1 MINKI
6 ESCKKRQITD
16 SFQNIG
22 DVVEFIKNPPS
33 EHIKLVNHARKLE
46 RNSEEYKNIK
56 INRMPAVSVGFNFAN
71 GYIKGDNMSSPTGYL
86 YIDVDGYTEEDF
98 EINTAYVCAYWRS
111 LSNTGVSIVVK
122 VEGLTTKNLKV
133 ATSKI
138 AELLDIPYDD
148 RAVSIDRLTVLT
160 YDPNAYY
167 NDNTEIIPIQEL
179 LPDDAEAIVDSTK
192 STHFN
197 TIIKDNLLGYECNGY
212 KLRFNNLNELLQPLD
227 IQFDE
232 NGFHDLGKDNKL
244 KYAQVFIPFK
254 AINIGK
260 RESILKSIAC
270 QLVALN
276 KNAPKALTLKYLQTV
291 NAKVMRPQLSSTEVN
306 TTLNKVYNKRKD
318 IQPKLNASRRFIYD
332 SSKNLT
338 TTEKRQLNAIQM
350 GKDKVDKT
358 KQELLTVMKN
368 WDIKQYGKMTIDKIK
383 KVTGKNKKTV
393 QKYYTDLKKYLKEMT
408 LPPLAISSCQMEVS
422 LLKSTQNTFRS

>member
-1 MINKI
+1 
-6 ESCKKRQITD
+6 
-16 SFQNIG
+16 
-22 DVVEFIKNPPS
+22 
-33 EHIKLVNHARKLE
+33 
-46 RNSEEYKNIK
+46 
-56 INRMPAVSVGFNFAN
+56 MPAVSVGFNFEN
-71 GYIKGDNMSSPTGYL
+71 GYIKGGNMSSPTGYL

-98 EINTAYVCAYWRS
+98 EINTTYVCAYWRS
-111 LSNTGVSIVVK
+111 LSNTGMSIVVK
-122 VEGLTTKNLKV
+122 AEGLTSENLKI

-138 AELLDIPYDD
+138 AELLDIPYDN

-167 NDNTEIIPIQEL
+167 NDNTEVIPIAEI
-179 LPDDAEAIVDSTK
+179 LPDNTEAIVNSTK

-197 TIIKDNLLGYECNGY
+197 TINKDNLLGYECNGY

-254 AINIGK
+254 TINTGQ

-306 TTLNKVYNKRKD
+306 TTLNKVYKKRMDK
-318 IQPKLNASRRFIYD
+318 QPILNASRRFIYD
-332 SSKNLT
+332 ETRELT
-338 TTEKRQLNAIQM
+338 VTQKRSLNCIKM
-350 GKDKVDKT
+350 NKDRADKT
-358 KQELLTVMKN
+358 KQELLEVMKN
-368 WDIKQYGKMTIDKIK
+368 WDMIKYGKMTIDKIK

-393 QKYYTDLKKYLKEMT
+393 QKYYSHLKRHLKEIA
-408 LPPLAISSCQMEVS
+408 LPPLSILGCQMEAS
-422 LLKSTQNTFRS
+422 LLK

>member
-6 ESCKKRQITD
+6 ESCKKRKITD

-22 DVVEFIKNPPS
+22 DLVEFIKSPPP
-33 EHIKLVNHARKLE
+33 EHIELVNHARTLD
-46 RNSEEYKNIK
+46 RDSEEYKNIK

-71 GYIKGDNMSSPTGYL
+71 GYIKGGNIFSPTGYL
-86 YIDVDGYTEEDF
+86 YIDVDGLTEEDF

-111 LSNTGVSIVVK
+111 LSNTGMSIVVK
-122 VEGLTTKNLKV
+122 VEGLTSDNLKI

-167 NDNTEIIPIQEL
+167 NDNTEVIPIDML
-179 LPDDAEAIVDSTK
+179 LPDDTEAIVDSTK

-197 TIIKDNLLGYECNGY
+197 TINKDNLLGYECNGY

-254 AINIGK
+254 AINTGK
-260 RESILKSIAC
+260 RESILKSIAY

-276 KNAPKALTLKYLQTV
+276 KNAPKALILKYLQTV
-291 NAKVMRPQLSSTEVN
+291 NTKVMRPQLSSTEVN
-306 TTLNKVYNKRKD
+306 TTLNKVYKKRMDK
-318 IQPKLNASRRFIYD
+318 QPILNASRRFIYD
-332 SSKNLT
+332 ETRELT
-338 TTEKRQLNAIQM
+338 VTQKRSLNCIKM
-350 GKDKVDKT
+350 NKDRADKT
-358 KQELLTVMKN
+358 KQELLEVMKN
-368 WDIKQYGKMTIDKIK
+368 WDMIKYGKMTIDKIK

-393 QKYYTDLKKYLKEMT
+393 QKYYAHLKRHLKEIA
-408 LPPLAISSCQMEVS
+408 LPPLSISSCQMEAS
-422 LLKSTQNTFRS
+422 LLK

>member
-6 ESCKKRQITD
+6 ESCKKRKITD

-33 EHIKLVNHARKLE
+33 EHIKLVNHARTLE
-46 RNSEEYKNIK
+46 RDSEEYKNIK
-56 INRMPAVSVGFNFAN
+56 INRMPAVSVGFNFEN
-71 GYIKGDNMSSPTGYL
+71 GYIKGDNVSSSTGYL

-111 LSNTGVSIVVK
+111 LSNTGVSIIVK
-122 VEGLTTKNLKV
+122 VEGLTPKNLKV

-167 NDNTEIIPIQEL
+167 NDNTDVIPIDEL
-179 LPDDAEAIVDSTK
+179 LPDGTEAIIDSTK

-197 TIIKDNLLGYECNGY
+197 TINKDKLLGYECNGY

-254 AINIGK
+254 TINTGQ
-260 RESILKSIAC
+260 RESILKSIAY

-306 TTLNKVYNKRKD
+306 TTLNKVYKKRND
-318 IQPKLNASRRFIYD
+318 IKPVLNTSRRFIYD

-358 KQELLTVMKN
+358 KQELLDVMKN
-368 WDIKQYGKMTIDKIK
+368 WNIEKCGKMTIDNIK

-393 QKYYTDLKKYLKEMT
+393 QKYYTHLKRQLKDM
-408 LPPLAISSCQMEVS
+408 LPTSLAVSS
-422 LLKSTQNTFRS
+422 

>member
-6 ESCKKRQITD
+6 ESCKKRLITN

-33 EHIKLVNHARKLE
+33 EHIKLVNHARTLN
-46 RNSEEYKNIK
+46 RDSEEYKKIK

-71 GYIKGDNMSSPTGYL
+71 DYIKGDNMSSPTGYL
-86 YIDVDGYTEEDF
+86 YIDVDGLTEEDF

-111 LSNTGVSIVVK
+111 LSNSGMSIVVK
-122 VEGLTTKNLKV
+122 VEGLTSENLKIATHEV
-133 ATSKI
+133 AKR
-138 AELLDIPYDD
+138 LDIPYDD

-167 NDNTEIIPIQEL
+167 NDNTEVIPIDML
-179 LPDDAEAIVDSTK
+179 LTDNTEAIVNPTK

-197 TIIKDNLLGYECNGY
+197 TINKDNLLGYECNGS
-212 KLRFNNLNELLQPLD
+212 KLRFNNLNELLQPLN

-254 AINIGK
+254 TINKGQ

-306 TTLNKVYNKRKD
+306 TTLNKVYKKRMDK
-318 IQPKLNASRRFIYD
+318 QPILNASRRFIYD
-332 SSKNLT
+332 ETRELT
-338 TTEKRQLNAIQM
+338 VTQKRSLNCIKM
-350 GKDKVDKT
+350 NKDRADKT
-358 KQELLTVMKN
+358 KQELLEVMKN
-368 WDIKQYGKMTIDKIK
+368 WDMIKYGKMTIDKIK

-393 QKYYTDLKKYLKEMT
+393 QKYYAHLKRHLKEIA
-408 LPPLAISSCQMEVS
+408 LPPLSISSCQMEAS
-422 LLKSTQNTFRS
+422 LLK

>member
-22 DVVEFIKNPPS
+22 DLVEFIKSPPP
-33 EHIKLVNHARKLE
+33 EHIELVNHARTLD
-46 RNSEEYKNIK
+46 RDSEEYKNIK

-71 GYIKGDNMSSPTGYL
+71 GYIKGENIFSPTGYL
-86 YIDVDGYTEEDF
+86 YIDVDGLTEEDF

-111 LSNTGVSIVVK
+111 LSNTGMSIVVK
-122 VEGLTTKNLKV
+122 VEGLTSDNLKI

-167 NDNTEIIPIQEL
+167 NDNTEVIPIDML
-179 LPDDAEAIVDSTK
+179 LPDDTEAIVHSTK

-197 TIIKDNLLGYECNGY
+197 TINKDNLLGYECTGY

-254 AINIGK
+254 AINTGQ

-306 TTLNKVYNKRKD
+306 TTLNKVYKKRMDK
-318 IQPKLNASRRFIYD
+318 QPILNTSRRFIYD
-332 SSKNLT
+332 ETRELT
-338 TTEKRQLNAIQM
+338 VTQKRSLNCIKM
-350 GKDKVDKT
+350 NKDRADKT
-358 KQELLTVMKN
+358 KQELLEVMKN
-368 WDIKQYGKMTIDKIK
+368 WDMIKYGKMTIDKIK

-393 QKYYTDLKKYLKEMT
+393 QKYYSHLKRHLKEIA
-408 LPPLAISSCQMEVS
+408 LPPLSISSCQMEAS
-422 LLKSTQNTFRS
+422 LLK

>member
-6 ESCKKRQITD
+6 ESCKKRKITD

-22 DVVEFIKNPPS
+22 NVVEFIKNPPS
-33 EHIKLVNHARKLE
+33 EHIKLVNRARTLE

-56 INRMPAVSVGFNFAN
+56 INRMPAVSVGFNFEN

-98 EINTAYVCAYWRS
+98 EINSTYVCAYWRS

-122 VEGLTTKNLKV
+122 VEGLTTENLKV

-167 NDNTEIIPIQEL
+167 NDNTEVIPIDML
-179 LPDDAEAIVDSTK
+179 LPDDTKAIVDSTK

-197 TIIKDNLLGYECNGY
+197 TIIKDNLLGYECNGS
-212 KLRFNNLNELLQPLD
+212 KLRFNNLNELLQPLN

-232 NGFHDLGKDNKL
+232 NGLYDLGKDNKL

-254 AINIGK
+254 TINTGQ
-260 RESILKSIAC
+260 RESILKSIAY

-318 IQPKLNASRRFIYD
+318 IQPRLNTSRRFIYD
-332 SSKNLT
+332 ETRELT
-338 TTEKRQLNAIQM
+338 ATQKKSLNCIKM
-350 GKDKVDKT
+350 NKDRADKT
-358 KQELLTVMKN
+358 KQLMLEVMKG
-368 WDIKQYGKMTIDKIK
+368 WDIEKYGRMTIEKVAKLVDRCENTVGKYYSSIK
-383 KVTGKNKKTV
+383 KQFTEKSITI
-393 QKYYTDLKKYLKEMT
+393 
-408 LPPLAISSCQMEVS
+408 LAP
-422 LLKSTQNTFRS
+422 

>member
-6 ESCKKRQITD
+6 ESCKKRLITD

-22 DVVEFIKNPPS
+22 DLVEFIKSPPP
-33 EHIKLVNHARKLE
+33 EHIELVNHARTLD
-46 RNSEEYKNIK
+46 RDSEEYKNIK

-111 LSNTGVSIVVK
+111 LSNTGMSIVVK
-122 VEGLTTKNLKV
+122 VEGLTSDNLKI

-160 YDPNAYY
+160 YDPKAYY
-167 NDNTEIIPIQEL
+167 NDNTEVIPIAEI
-179 LPDDAEAIVDSTK
+179 LPDNTEAIVDSTK

-197 TIIKDNLLGYECNGY
+197 TINKDNLLGYECNGY

-254 AINIGK
+254 TINKGQ

-306 TTLNKVYNKRKD
+306 TTLNKVYKKRMDK
-318 IQPKLNASRRFIYD
+318 QPILNASRRFIYD
-332 SSKNLT
+332 ETRELT
-338 TTEKRQLNAIQM
+338 VTQKRSLNCIKM
-350 GKDKVDKT
+350 NKDRADKT
-358 KQELLTVMKN
+358 KQELLEVMKN
-368 WDIKQYGKMTIDKIK
+368 WDMIKYGKMTIDKIK

-393 QKYYTDLKKYLKEMT
+393 QKYYTHLKRHLKEIA
-408 LPPLAISSCQMEVS
+408 LPPLSILDCQMKAS
-422 LLKSTQNTFRS
+422 LLK

>member
-6 ESCKKRQITD
+6 ESCKKRKITD

-22 DVVEFIKNPPS
+22 DLVEFIKSPPP
-33 EHIKLVNHARKLE
+33 EHIELVNHARTLD
-46 RNSEEYKNIK
+46 RDSEEYKNIK

-71 GYIKGDNMSSPTGYL
+71 GYIKGGNIFSPTGYL
-86 YIDVDGYTEEDF
+86 YIDVDGLTEEDF

-111 LSNTGVSIVVK
+111 LSNTGMSIVVK
-122 VEGLTTKNLKV
+122 VEGLTSDNLKI

-167 NDNTEIIPIQEL
+167 NDNTEVIPIAEI
-179 LPDDAEAIVDSTK
+179 LPDNTEAIVDSTK

-197 TIIKDNLLGYECNGY
+197 TINKDNLLGYECNGY
-212 KLRFNNLNELLQPLD
+212 KLRFNNLNELLQPLN

-254 AINIGK
+254 AINTGK
-260 RESILKSIAC
+260 RESILKSIAY

-276 KNAPKALTLKYLQTV
+276 KNAPKALILKYLQTV
-291 NAKVMRPQLSSTEVN
+291 NTKAMRPQLSSTEVN
-306 TTLNKVYNKRKD
+306 TTLNKVYKKRMDK
-318 IQPKLNASRRFIYD
+318 QPILNASRRFIYD
-332 SSKNLT
+332 ETRELT
-338 TTEKRQLNAIQM
+338 VTQKRSLNCIKM
-350 GKDKVDKT
+350 NKDRADKT
-358 KQELLTVMKN
+358 KQELLEVMKN
-368 WDIKQYGKMTIDKIK
+368 WDMIKYGKMTIDKIK

-393 QKYYTDLKKYLKEMT
+393 QKYYAHLKRHLKEIA
-408 LPPLAISSCQMEVS
+408 LPPLSISSCQMEAS
-422 LLKSTQNTFRS
+422 LLK

>member
-6 ESCKKRQITD
+6 ESCKKRLITN

-22 DVVEFIKNPPS
+22 DVIEFIKNPPS
-33 EHIKLVNHARKLE
+33 EHIKLVNHARTLNRE
-46 RNSEEYKNIK
+46 SEEYKKIK

-86 YIDVDGYTEEDF
+86 YIDVDGHTEEDF

-111 LSNTGVSIVVK
+111 LSNKGMSIVVK
-122 VEGLTTKNLKV
+122 VEGLTSENLKIATHEV
-133 ATSKI
+133 AKR
-138 AELLDIPYDD
+138 LDIPYDD

-167 NDNTEIIPIQEL
+167 NDNTEVIPIAEI
-179 LPDDAEAIVDSTK
+179 LPDNTEAIVDSTK

-197 TIIKDNLLGYECNGY
+197 TINKDNLLGYECNGY
-212 KLRFNNLNELLQPLD
+212 KLRFNNLNELLQPLN

-254 AINIGK
+254 AINTGK
-260 RESILKSIAC
+260 RESILKSIAY

-276 KNAPKALTLKYLQTV
+276 KNAPKALILKYLQTV
-291 NAKVMRPQLSSTEVN
+291 NTKAMRPQLSSTEVN
-306 TTLNKVYNKRKD
+306 TTLNKVYKKRMDK
-318 IQPKLNASRRFIYD
+318 QPILNASRRFIYD
-332 SSKNLT
+332 ETRELT
-338 TTEKRQLNAIQM
+338 VPQKRSLNCIKM
-350 GKDKVDKT
+350 NKDRADKT
-358 KQELLTVMKN
+358 KQELLEVMKN
-368 WDIKQYGKMTIDKIK
+368 WDMIKYGKMTIDKIK

-393 QKYYTDLKKYLKEMT
+393 QKYYAHLKRHLKEIA
-408 LPPLAISSCQMEVS
+408 LPPLSISSCQMEAS
-422 LLKSTQNTFRS
+422 LLK

>member
-1 MINKI
+1 
-6 ESCKKRQITD
+6 
-16 SFQNIG
+16 
-22 DVVEFIKNPPS
+22 
-33 EHIKLVNHARKLE
+33 
-46 RNSEEYKNIK
+46 
-56 INRMPAVSVGFNFAN
+56 
-71 GYIKGDNMSSPTGYL
+71 MSSPTGYL

-98 EINTAYVCAYWRS
+98 EINTTYVCAYWRS

-122 VEGLTTKNLKV
+122 VEGLTSENLKIATREV
-133 ATSKI
+133 ANI
-138 AELLDIPYDD
+138 LDIRYDD

-167 NDNTEIIPIQEL
+167 NDNTEVISIDML
-179 LPDDAEAIVDSTK
+179 LPDDTEVIVDSTK

-254 AINIGK
+254 AINTGQ

-291 NAKVMRPQLSSTEVN
+291 NAKVMRPQLSSAEVN
-306 TTLNKVYNKRKD
+306 TTLNKVYKKRMDK
-318 IQPKLNASRRFIYD
+318 QPILNASRRFIYD

-338 TTEKRQLNAIQM
+338 TTEK
-350 GKDKVDKT
+350 KT
-358 KQELLTVMKN
+358 
-368 WDIKQYGKMTIDKIK
+368 
-383 KVTGKNKKTV
+383 
-393 QKYYTDLKKYLKEMT
+393 
-408 LPPLAISSCQMEVS
+408 A
-422 LLKSTQNTFRS
+422 

>member
-6 ESCKKRQITD
+6 ESCKKRKITD

-33 EHIKLVNHARKLE
+33 EHIKLVNHARTLE
-46 RNSEEYKNIK
+46 RDSEEYKNIK
-56 INRMPAVSVGFNFAN
+56 VNRMPAVSVGFNFAN
-71 GYIKGDNMSSPTGYL
+71 NYIKGVNVSSPTGYL
-86 YIDVDGYTEEDF
+86 YIDVDGLTEEDF
-98 EINTAYVCAYWRS
+98 EINTTYVCAYWRS

-122 VEGLTTKNLKV
+122 VEGLTPKNLKSATHEV
-133 ATSKI
+133 AKI
-138 AELLDIPYDD
+138 LDIPYDD

-167 NDNTEIIPIQEL
+167 NDNTDVIPIDEL
-179 LPDDAEAIVDSTK
+179 LPDGTEAIVESTK

-197 TIIKDNLLGYECNGY
+197 TIIKDKLLGYECNGS
-212 KLRFNNLNELLQPLD
+212 KLRFNNLNELLQPLN

-244 KYAQVFIPFK
+244 EYAQVFIPFK
-254 AINIGK
+254 AINTGK
-260 RESILKSIAC
+260 RESILKSIAY

-276 KNAPKALTLKYLQTV
+276 KNAPKALILKYLQTV
-291 NAKVMRPQLSSTEVN
+291 NTKAMRPQLSSSEVN
-306 TTLNKVYNKRKD
+306 TTLNKVYKKRMD
-318 IQPKLNASRRFIYD
+318 IQPMLNVSRRFIYD

-358 KQELLTVMKN
+358 KRELLEVMKN
-368 WDIKQYGKMTIDKIK
+368 WNIEKCGEMTINNIK

-393 QKYYTDLKKYLKEMT
+393 QKYYTHLKRLSKDM
-408 LPPLAISSCQMEVS
+408 PHASLAVSS
-422 LLKSTQNTFRS
+422 

>member
-22 DVVEFIKNPPS
+22 DLVEFIKSPPP
-33 EHIKLVNHARKLE
+33 EHIELVNHARTLD
-46 RNSEEYKNIK
+46 RDSEEYKNIK
-56 INRMPAVSVGFNFAN
+56 INRMPAVSVGFNFTN
-71 GYIKGDNMSSPTGYL
+71 GYVKGDNVSSPTGYL

-98 EINTAYVCAYWRS
+98 DIDNTYVCAYWRS

-122 VEGLTTKNLKV
+122 VEGLTQENLKV

-167 NDNTEIIPIQEL
+167 NDNTEVIPIAEI
-179 LPDDAEAIVDSTK
+179 LPDNTEAIVNSTK

-197 TIIKDNLLGYECNGY
+197 TINKDNLLGYECNGY
-212 KLRFNNLNELLQPLD
+212 KLRFNNLNELLQPLN
-227 IQFDE
+227 IEFDE

-254 AINIGK
+254 AINTGQ

-306 TTLNKVYNKRKD
+306 TTLNKVYKKRMDK
-318 IQPKLNASRRFIYD
+318 QPILNASRRFIYD
-332 SSKNLT
+332 ETRELT
-338 TTEKRQLNAIQM
+338 VTQKRSLNCIKM
-350 GKDKVDKT
+350 NKDRADKT
-358 KQELLTVMKN
+358 KQELLEVMKN
-368 WDIKQYGKMTIDKIK
+368 WDMIKYGKMTIDKIK

-393 QKYYTDLKKYLKEMT
+393 QKYYSHLKRHLKEIA
-408 LPPLAISSCQMEVS
+408 LPPLSILSCQMEAS
-422 LLKSTQNTFRS
+422 LLK

>member
-33 EHIKLVNHARKLE
+33 EHIKLVNHARTLE
-46 RNSEEYKNIK
+46 RDSEEYKNIK
-56 INRMPAVSVGFNFAN
+56 INRMPAVSVGFNFEN

-111 LSNTGVSIVVK
+111 LSNTGVSIIVK
-122 VEGLTTKNLKV
+122 VEGLTPKDLKV

-148 RAVSIDRLTVLT
+148 RAISIDRLTVLT

-167 NDNTEIIPIQEL
+167 NDNTDVIPIDEL
-179 LPDDAEAIVDSTK
+179 LPDGTEAIVDSTK

-212 KLRFNNLNELLQPLD
+212 KLRFNNLNELLQPLN

-244 KYAQVFIPFK
+244 EYAQVFIPFK
-254 AINIGK
+254 AINTGK
-260 RESILKSIAC
+260 RESILKSIAY

-276 KNAPKALTLKYLQTV
+276 KNAPKALILKYLQTV
-291 NAKVMRPQLSSTEVN
+291 NTKAMRPQLSSSEVN
-306 TTLNKVYNKRKD
+306 TTLNKVYKKRKD
-318 IQPKLNASRRFIYD
+318 IKPMLNTSRRFIYD
-332 SSKNLT
+332 SSMNLT

-358 KQELLTVMKN
+358 KRELLEVMKN
-368 WDIKQYGKMTIDKIK
+368 WNIEKCGKMTINNIK

-393 QKYYTDLKKYLKEMT
+393 QKYYTHLKRLSKDM
-408 LPPLAISSCQMEVS
+408 PHASLAVSS
-422 LLKSTQNTFRS
+422 

>member
-33 EHIKLVNHARKLE
+33 EHIKLVNHTRTLE
-46 RNSEEYKNIK
+46 RDSEEYKNIK
-56 INRMPAVSVGFNFAN
+56 INRMPAVSVGFNFEN

-111 LSNTGVSIVVK
+111 LSNTGVSIIVK
-122 VEGLTTKNLKV
+122 VEGLTPKNLKV
-133 ATSKI
+133 ATHEVAKI
-138 AELLDIPYDD
+138 LDIPYDD

-167 NDNTEIIPIQEL
+167 NDNTEVIPIDEL
-179 LPDDAEAIVDSTK
+179 LPDGTEAIVDSTK

-197 TIIKDNLLGYECNGY
+197 TITKDNLLGYECNGS
-212 KLRFNNLNELLQPLD
+212 KLRFNNLNELLQPLN

-244 KYAQVFIPFK
+244 EYAQVFIPFK
-254 AINIGK
+254 AINTGK
-260 RESILKSIAC
+260 RESILKSIAY

-276 KNAPKALTLKYLQTV
+276 KNAPKALILKYLQTV
-291 NAKVMRPQLSSTEVN
+291 NTKAMRPQLSSSEVN
-306 TTLNKVYNKRKD
+306 TTLNKVYKKRKD
-318 IQPKLNASRRFIYD
+318 IKPMLNTSRRFIYD
-332 SSKNLT
+332 SSMNLT

-358 KQELLTVMKN
+358 KRELLEVMKN
-368 WDIKQYGKMTIDKIK
+368 WNIEKCGKMTINNLK

-393 QKYYTDLKKYLKEMT
+393 QKYYTHLKRLSKDM
-408 LPPLAISSCQMEVS
+408 PHASLAVSS
-422 LLKSTQNTFRS
+422 